1 MTKTKLMT
9 GAMVT
14 ILLLGSVSAY
24 AAGQGRGGDGPR
36 GGGVNFERLDLNG
49 DGSVTVAEL
58 EGQGAARFA
67 EIDADG
73 DGMATVE
80 ELIKSAELRRSQRLV
95 DRATRLIERADTDG
109 DGMISQ
115 AEMEAAQEDRGRRG
129 EPGARFFR
137 LFDDNEDGVVTKDEF
152 ETARA
157 VLLERRGGTGD
168 DN

>member
-36 GGGVNFERLDLNG
+36 GGVNFERLDLNG
-49 DGSVTVAEL
+49 DGSMTVAEL

>member
-9 GAMVT
+9 GAIVT
-14 ILLLGSVSAY
+14 VLLLGSVSAY

-36 GGGVNFERLDLNG
+36 AGAVNFERLDLDG
-49 DGSVTVAEL
+49 DGSVTAVEL

-73 DGMATVE
+73 DGMATAE
-80 ELIKSAELRRSQRLV
+80 ELITSAELRRSQRLT
-95 DRATRLIERADTDG
+95 DRTARLIDRADTDG

-115 AEMEAAQEDRGRRG
+115 AEMEAAQEERSRRG
-129 EPGARFFR
+129 EPGTRFFR
-137 LFDDNEDGVVTKDEF
+137 LFDDNDDGVVTKDEF

-157 VLLERRGGTGD
+157 VLLERRGGTRD